1 ATLNDDDRQ
10 LIGTA
15 LTHPHATIT
24 ELARHYN
31 RVMNIL
37 HRAYEELGSHLDR
50 PGTAVQVLAYVRGHQ
65 DEILRL
71 AGLDLNCLP
80 EIPHHT
86 AALND
91 GDRQLIGT
99 ALTHPHA
106 TIAELAHHYN
116 RVIDSLTHA
125 YERLGTRLNAPG
137 TAAQVL
143 TYIRGHQDE
152 VLLLAGL
159 SHGSLPEIPRQT
171 ATALTPLHKQLIGT
185 ALIHPH
191 ATIAELARHYN
202 WQISTL
208 HHAYQRL
215 GPRLNAPVSA
225 TQVLNYIREHQDDV
239 LLMAGLQR
247 DNLPEIDRR

>member
-1 ATLNDDDRQ
+1 EIPHHTATLNDDDRQ

-24 ELARHYN
+24 ELTRHYN
-31 RVMNIL
+31 RVTPT
-37 HRAYEELGSHLDR
+37 LD
-50 PGTAVQVLAYVRGHQ
+50 
-65 DEILRL
+65 
-71 AGLDLNCLP
+71 
-80 EIPHHT
+80 
-86 AALND
+86 
-91 GDRQLIGT
+91 
-99 ALTHPHA
+99 
-106 TIAELAHHYN
+106 
-116 RVIDSLTHA
+116 HA
-125 YERLGTRLNAPG
+125 YRLLGARLNAPG